1 MQLHSAALKFPLP
14 EKSLQG
20 GKVQLNPVY
29 KFVEPHLEIL
39 VTVFLIGLPRIAT
52 RDFDS
57 TDRYEASR
65 AQAASPLFL
74 SLLCRRIYYYGRRK
88 DGCGPFFRKLLNAQT
103 FLVSSLSWAGVGEGW
118 RMEDGEGG
126 EGRERGRGCGVQFP
140 LNWSSLCRQRQKQVT
155 APSLPPCSL
164 PHASVY
170 RPIYLS
176 GSFLPFFPL
185 FLTENRFC
193 DHLETDLSL

>member
-20 GKVQLNPVY
+20 WKVQLNPVY

-39 VTVFLIGLPRIAT
+39 VTVFLIGSDSLESLRETST
-52 RDFDS
+52 RQID
-57 TDRYEASR
+57 TKQ

-118 RMEDGEGG
+118 RMEDGGGG
-126 EGRERGRGCGVQFP
+126 EGREAEV
-140 LNWSSLCRQRQKQVT
+140 
-155 APSLPPCSL
+155 A
-164 PHASVY
+164 ASN
-170 RPIYLS
+170 
-176 GSFLPFFPL
+176 FL
-185 FLTENRFC
+185 
-193 DHLETDLSL
+193 